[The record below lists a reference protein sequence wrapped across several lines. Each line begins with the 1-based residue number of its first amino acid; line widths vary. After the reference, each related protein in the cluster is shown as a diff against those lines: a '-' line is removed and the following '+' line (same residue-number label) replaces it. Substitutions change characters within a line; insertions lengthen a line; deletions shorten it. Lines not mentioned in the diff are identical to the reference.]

1 MSDLSCPKPRLAPP
15 QNLYPDFYVR
25 ASEEAKPGPCGLC
38 PALGLCGQDQRGSC
52 TPSLP
57 APPVVHQGKED
68 QCGGTGL
75 PSKGVQH
82 RVRSTVSPLGCG
94 VPADSGFMLILYFKL
109 SMREMQSQ
117 VQGYLKVQR
126 YPVPPTRDCGGQGS
140 LGDEATSPQLW

>member
-1 MSDLSCPKPRLAPP
+1 MRTPP
-15 QNLYPDFYVR
+15 TD
-25 ASEEAKPGPCGLC
+25 
-38 PALGLCGQDQRGSC
+38 LGLCGQGQRGSR

-75 PSKGVQH
+75 PSEGVQH

-117 VQGYLKVQR
+117 VQGHLKVQR
-126 YPVPPTRDCGGQGS
+126 YPVPPTRDCGGQSS
-140 LGDEATSPQLW
+140 LGDEATSPQLWERGKRWPGSGGGLQF